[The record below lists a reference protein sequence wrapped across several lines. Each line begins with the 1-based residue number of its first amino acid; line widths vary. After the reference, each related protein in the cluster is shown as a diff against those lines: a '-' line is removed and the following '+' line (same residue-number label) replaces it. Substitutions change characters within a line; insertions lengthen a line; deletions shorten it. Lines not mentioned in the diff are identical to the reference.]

1 MKNQGRMLLAAI
13 FLMLFIVWTCIVCF
27 VDVQEIGPRGSKVGL
42 ATLNSAFHDMTG
54 VHMSLYTITDWLGL
68 VPIAVALVFATL
80 GFVQLCKRRSIL
92 NVDQSILALGGF
104 YIVTILAY
112 VLFEYV
118 VINYRPV
125 LIDGYLE
132 ASYPSST
139 TMLVLCLMPTTAM
152 QTNERVKNK
161 TLKLISIF
169 AIILFTAFMVVGRM
183 ISGVHWL
190 SDIIGGILLSAG
202 LVTAYSSIYCKDR
215 V

>member
-13 FLMLFIVWTCIVCF
+13 FLMLFIVWTVIVCF
-27 VDVQEIGPRGSKVGL
+27 VDVQNIGPYKSSVGL
-42 ATLNSAFHDMTG
+42 ATLNSAFHGITG
-54 VHMSLYTITDWLGL
+54 VHMSLYIITDWLGL

-80 GFVQLCKRRSIL
+80 GFVQLCKRRSIFD
-92 NVDQSILALGGF
+92 VDQSILALGGF

-152 QTNERVKNK
+152 QINERIKNK

-169 AIILFTAFMVVGRM
+169 AIVLFTAFMVVGRM